1 MAINLSKGQKLD
13 LSKDSSLTQVRLGL
27 GWDPIKTKGL
37 FGRIKE
43 KAVDLDASVIGY
55 DAAGNLLEVVFY
67 GSLRSVN
74 GSIIHHGDNLTG
86 AGEGDDEVID
96 INLPG
101 VDARVAFLALVI
113 TSYSGDQFSNID
125 NAFVRV
131 ENVATRQEMARFF
144 DDGKGLTYGAHGSP
158 AGTRRS
164 RLGASG
170 YWRPAAR
177 RGTHPARCYRPCKK
191 VPCLKIWRAVHV
203 FNSGTSRCT

>member
-13 LSKDSSLTQVRLGL
+13 LSKDSSLTQVRLCL

-131 ENVATRQEMARFF
+131 ENVATRQEMARFSMTE
-144 DDGKGLTYGAHGSP
+144 KGSHTGLMVALL
-158 AGTRRS
+158 A
-164 RLGASG
+164 RLGRGWELRAIG
-170 YWRPAAR
+170 DPLPGAAR
-177 RGTHPARCYRPCKK
+177 TPRDVIDPVKRYL
-191 VPCLKIWRAVHV
+191 V
-203 FNSGTSRCT
+203 

>member
-131 ENVATRQEMARFF
+131 ENVATRQEMARFSMTE
-144 DDGKGLTYGAHGSP
+144 KGSHTGLMVALLARVGRGW
-158 AGTRRS
+158 
-164 RLGASG
+164 ASG

>member
-1 MAINLSKGQKLD
+1 MQPVTCLRS
-13 LSKDSSLTQVRLGL
+13 
-27 GWDPIKTKGL
+27 
-37 FGRIKE
+37 F
-43 KAVDLDASVIGY
+43 
-55 DAAGNLLEVVFY
+55 FY

-131 ENVATRQEMARFF
+131 ENVATRQEMARF
-144 DDGKGLTYGAHGSP
+144 
-158 AGTRRS
+158 R
-164 RLGASG
+164 
-170 YWRPAAR
+170 
-177 RGTHPARCYRPCKK
+177 
-191 VPCLKIWRAVHV
+191 
-203 FNSGTSRCT
+203 

>member
-74 GSIIHHGDNLTG
+74 GSIIHHGDT
-86 AGEGDDEVID
+86 
-96 INLPG
+96 P
-101 VDARVAFLALVI
+101 
-113 TSYSGDQFSNID
+113 YSGDQFSNID

-131 ENVATRQEMARFF
+131 ENVATRQEMARFSMTE
-144 DDGKGLTYGAHGSP
+144 KGSHTGLMVALLARVGRGWELRAIGDP
-158 AGTRRS
+158 LPG
-164 RLGASG
+164 
-170 YWRPAAR
+170 AAR
-177 RGTHPARCYRPCKK
+177 TPRDVIDPVKRY
-191 VPCLKIWRAVHV
+191 LI
-203 FNSGTSRCT
+203 

>member
-86 AGEGDDEVID
+86 AGEGDDAEAEFFHFGQQACFFQID
-96 INLPG
+96 FCHFRAGGERGFDPRFAFQPEAVG
-101 VDARVAFLALVI
+101 VARQECGGNDVARVGSVGA
-113 TSYSGDQFSNID
+113 TGNRSDD
-125 NAFVRV
+125 N
-131 ENVATRQEMARFF
+131 
-144 DDGKGLTYGAHGSP
+144 
-158 AGTRRS
+158 
-164 RLGASG
+164 
-170 YWRPAAR
+170 
-177 RGTHPARCYRPCKK
+177 
-191 VPCLKIWRAVHV
+191 RAVGHEAV
-203 FNSGTSRCT
+203 